1 MFMRREPDA
10 MIHSAKARDPF
21 NASDGSTP
29 RWILADFDD
38 TLAPGDSHAGLLR
51 YILRRR
57 IWPLLLL
64 PVIVLGGL
72 VYLLPSQLLPSQR
85 RRGISL
91 IWWAITLGL
100 SPLGWRKL
108 VRAYC
113 RTRPGLFRQ
122 ARDLLQRE
130 GARCW
135 VISASPCALVRAQ
148 LYQQLPCQLPHRII
162 GSQMHYRFGG
172 LMPRFYCH
180 GQHKLLPQICAL
192 DAELAL
198 SDSLHDLPLLG
209 LGKEAWLINPTPTR
223 LQNARARLPHLM
235 VKNWQL

>member
-1 MFMRREPDA
+1 MLMRQASDA
-10 MIHSAKARDPF
+10 IIHSAKERDP
-21 NASDGSTP
+21 DGRAP

-38 TLAPGDSHAGLLR
+38 SLAPGDSHAGLLR

-64 PVIVLGGL
+64 PVIALGGV
-72 VYLLPSQLLPSQR
+72 VYLLPSQR

-91 IWWAITLGL
+91 IWWAITFGL

-108 VRAYC
+108 VRAYSH
-113 RTRPGLFRQ
+113 TRPGLFRE
-122 ARDLLQRE
+122 AHRLLEEE
-130 GARCW
+130 GHRCW

-148 LYQQLPCQLPHRII
+148 LYQQLPGQLPHRII

-180 GQHKLLPQICAL
+180 AQHKLLPEICAL
-192 DAELAL
+192 DVELAL

-209 LGKEAWLINPTPTR
+209 LGKEAWLINPTPVR
-223 LQNARARLPHLM
+223 LQKARARLPHLM

>member
-1 MFMRREPDA
+1 
-10 MIHSAKARDPF
+10 MISRSPAEQVVLKEGGGYQENEGA
-21 NASDGSTP
+21 P

-64 PVIVLGGL
+64 PVIALGGL
-72 VYLLPSQLLPSQR
+72 VYLLPSQR

-113 RTRPGLFRQ
+113 RTRPGLFCQ
-122 ARDLLQRE
+122 ARELLQSE

-148 LYQQLPCQLPHRII
+148 LYQQLPGQLPHRII

-180 GQHKLLPQICAL
+180 GQHKLLPEICAL

-209 LGKEAWLINPTPTR
+209 LGEEAWLINPTPTR
-223 LQNARARLPHLM
+223 LQKARARLPHLL

>member
-1 MFMRREPDA
+1 
-10 MIHSAKARDPF
+10 MISRSPAEQVVLKEGGGYQENEGA
-21 NASDGSTP
+21 P

-64 PVIVLGGL
+64 PVIALGGL
-72 VYLLPSQLLPSQR
+72 VYLLPSQR
-85 RRGISL
+85 RCGISL

-100 SPLGWRKL
+100 SPLEWRKL

-148 LYQQLPCQLPHRII
+148 LYQQLPGQLPHRII
-162 GSQMHYRFGG
+162 GSQMHFRFGG

-180 GQHKLLPQICAL
+180 GQHKLLPEICAL
-192 DAELAL
+192 DVELAL

-209 LGKEAWLINPTPTR
+209 LGEEAWLINPTPTR
-223 LQNARARLPHLM
+223 LQKARARLPHLI

>member
-1 MFMRREPDA
+1 MLHSPIDREPDVRA
-10 MIHSAKARDPF
+10 
-21 NASDGSTP
+21 P

-64 PVIVLGGL
+64 PVIALGGL
-72 VYLLPSQLLPSQR
+72 VYLVPSQR

-100 SPLGWRKL
+100 SPFGWRKL

-122 ARDLLQRE
+122 ARELLQHE

-148 LYQQLPCQLPHRII
+148 LHQQLPGQLPHRII
-162 GSQMHYRFGG
+162 GSRMHYRLGG

-180 GQHKLLPQICAL
+180 GQHKLLPEICAL
-192 DAELAL
+192 DTELAL

-209 LGKEAWLINPTPTR
+209 LGKEAWLVNPTTTR
-223 LQNARARLPHLM
+223 LQKARARLPHLM

>member
-1 MFMRREPDA
+1 MISRSPAEPVVPKEGGGNRENE
-10 MIHSAKARDPF
+10 SA
-21 NASDGSTP
+21 T

-64 PVIVLGGL
+64 PVIALGGL
-72 VYLLPSQLLPSQR
+72 VYLLPSQR

-91 IWWAITLGL
+91 IWWAISLGL

-113 RTRPGLFRQ
+113 RTRPGLYRQ
-122 ARDLLQRE
+122 ARELLQSE

-148 LYQQLPCQLPHRII
+148 LYQQLPGQLPHRII

-180 GQHKLLPQICAL
+180 GQHKLLPEICAL

-223 LQNARARLPHLM
+223 LQKARACLPHLM

>member
-1 MFMRREPDA
+1 MFIHPEPDA
-10 MIHSAKARDPF
+10 MSHLAKARDLS
-21 NASDGSTP
+21 AVSDRGET

-57 IWPLLLL
+57 IWPLLLW
-64 PVIVLGGL
+64 PVIALGGL

-91 IWWAITLGL
+91 IWWGITLGL
-100 SPLGWRKL
+100 SPLGWRRL

-113 RTRPGLFRQ
+113 RTRPGLFRE
-122 ARDLLQRE
+122 AHDLLQSE

-135 VISASPCALVRAQ
+135 VISASPRALVRAQ
-148 LYQQLPCQLPHRII
+148 LYQQLTDALPYRVI
-162 GSQMHYRFGG
+162 GSRMHYRFGG

-180 GQHKLLPQICAL
+180 GQHKLLPEISAL

-209 LGKEAWLINPTPTR
+209 LGEQAWLINPTPTR
-223 LQNARARLPHLM
+223 LQKARACLPHLV
-235 VKNWQL
+235 VKHWQL

>member
-1 MFMRREPDA
+1 MFMGSEPDA
-10 MIHSAKARDPF
+10 MIHSSIDREPEGRA
-21 NASDGSTP
+21 T

-64 PVIVLGGL
+64 PVIALGGL
-72 VYLLPSQLLPSQR
+72 VYLVPSQR

-91 IWWAITLGL
+91 IWWAITFGL

-108 VRAYC
+108 VRDYC

-122 ARDLLQRE
+122 ARDLLQSE

-148 LYQQLPCQLPHRII
+148 LYQQLPGQLPHRII
-162 GSQMHYRFGG
+162 GSRMHYRFGG

-180 GQHKLLPQICAL
+180 GQHKLLPEICAL
-192 DAELAL
+192 DTELAL

-209 LGKEAWLINPTPTR
+209 LGKEAWLINPTLTR
-223 LQNARARLPHLM
+223 LQKARARLPQLM

>member
-1 MFMRREPDA
+1 MISRSPAEPVVPKESGGNRKCGGA
-10 MIHSAKARDPF
+10 A
-21 NASDGSTP
+21 

-64 PVIVLGGL
+64 PVIALGGL
-72 VYLLPSQLLPSQR
+72 VYLVPSQR

-91 IWWAITLGL
+91 IWWAITLWL

-113 RTRPGLFRQ
+113 HTRPGLFRE
-122 ARDLLQRE
+122 AHRLLEEE
-130 GARCW
+130 GHRCW
-135 VISASPCALVRAQ
+135 VISASPRALVRAQ
-148 LYQQLPCQLPHRII
+148 LALQRPADLPYRTI
-162 GSQMHYRFGG
+162 GSLMHYRLGG

-180 GQHKLLPQICAL
+180 GQHKLLPEICAL
-192 DAELAL
+192 DTELAL

-223 LQNARARLPHLM
+223 LQKARARLPHLM
-235 VKNWQL
+235 AKNWQL